1 MRRRVV
7 VTGLGAVTPVGIGVD
22 AFWRGLLEG
31 RSGVGYITRFDTT
44 DFPVKI
50 GAEVTDFDPLDFIDR
65 KEARRM
71 DRFCQFAVA
80 AAELAVEDAGLDK
93 YDPDRTGVVMG
104 TGVGGMETLIQQLD
118 VMKRRG
124 PERVSPFFV
133 PMMIAN
139 MAAGQI
145 AIRFDARGPNST
157 VVTAC
162 AAATNAIGDAFRIIA
177 SGLADVMITGGAEAA
192 FVPIAVAGFWTM
204 RALSRRNGE
213 PEKASRP
220 FDAGRDGFVMGEGA
234 GVLVL
239 ESLEHALARGA
250 EIYGEV
256 LGYGMAADAYH
267 ITAPAPRGA
276 GGVRSMT
283 WALEDAG
290 LEPESVDYINAHGT
304 STPLNDRLETEAIK
318 TVFGQHAYKLAV
330 SSTKSV
336 TGHLLG
342 AAGAIEAMACLLAI
356 RDGVVPPTINHDQPD
371 EGCDLDYVPN
381 VARRMKV
388 RIALSNSFGFGGQN
402 ATLIFGQ
409 FAE

>member
-1 MRRRVV
+1 LRRRVV